1 IKPQE
6 SINMNFII
14 SVGEEKEEVLNNLQ
28 KFNSVENIKNEF
40 KLSKARIEAESRYL
54 GIKGKDIENY
64 QKMLGYIIF
73 DDSVK
78 SVISEKLNKREYR
91 QSDLWK
97 YGISGDIP
105 IILVKI
111 QNVNDI
117 YCIKEILKAYEF
129 FKTKNIK
136 TEVVILDE

>member
-1 IKPQE
+1 
-6 SINMNFII
+6 
-14 SVGEEKEEVLNNLQ
+14 
-28 KFNSVENIKNEF
+28 
-40 KLSKARIEAESRYL
+40 
-54 GIKGKDIENY
+54 DIENY

-136 TEVVILDE
+136 TEVVILDEEKYSYENYVREEIESAILNNQMSYLKNIN